1 MPCSTFTTSSPV
13 RCVRFGGGCHGG
25 DRHHWWVGGGGPFF
39 VLLWPR
45 PPCVPPVPGV
55 GIAGGR
61 GAPRSWILP
70 HPISWLSTLVGGPD
84 VAVDAWLALSR
95 CSELP
100 SGCRTPTPPILVSGY
115 PYAEST
121 DSPDG
126 PRLTDSKDFLF
137 QQVDVEISRY
147 FTSVTSNPV
156 VYCCCGSPGI
166 FNPASTCK
174 ASFMI
179 HGHEFTE
186 FVVSCAAG
194 F

>member
-25 DRHHWWVGGGGPFF
+25 GSGSLVGG
-39 VLLWPR
+39 
-45 PPCVPPVPGV
+45 V
-55 GIAGGR
+55 GWTFLRSALASATLCASCAGCGNCR

-186 FVVSCAAG
+186 FAVSCAAG

>member
-25 DRHHWWVGGGGPFF
+25 GSGSLVGG
-39 VLLWPR
+39 
-45 PPCVPPVPGV
+45 V
-55 GIAGGR
+55 GWTFLRSALASATLCASCAGCGNCR

-156 VYCCCGSPGI
+156 VYCCCLLLLWFSGD
-166 FNPASTCK
+166 F
-174 ASFMI
+174 
-179 HGHEFTE
+179 
-186 FVVSCAAG
+186 
-194 F
+194 